1 MPPERKTLPH
11 GSQYTVGW
19 LAALPHERAAAV
31 TVLDERHDKP
41 QDFKKNPSDQNSY
54 DWGKISEHHVVIASL
69 PTGEYGTVS
78 AADTASGMRASLPH
92 IRIGLLVGIGAGL
105 PGERLAP
112 DGSFTLK
119 REILLGDVVVSN
131 PDGTNGGVVQ
141 YDLYKAKTEGGA
153 PVRERKG
160 FLNSPPRALRS
171 ALGALRAEHEMEYSR
186 IPEFLEA
193 FEQNSKMKVPYGFPG
208 SRKDHLRIPESRE
221 TPEIHYGTIAS
232 GNVLIKNT
240 QERDAIIEWL
250 REENVHPL
258 CYEMEAAGLM
268 NSFPCVVIRGICDYA
283 NEHKNDEWQRYAAAT
298 AAAFAKELLQYVDV
312 GEVEITP
319 KIAEVLENS

>member
-1 MPPERKTLPH
+1 MPPKRKALPH
-11 GSQYTVGW
+11 ASQYTVGW
-19 LAALPHERAAAV
+19 IAALPHERAAAS

-41 QDFKKNPSDQNSY
+41 QDFKKNPSDPNSY
-54 DWGKISEHHVVIASL
+54 DWGRIGEHHVVIASL

-105 PGERLAP
+105 PGE
-112 DGSFTLK
+112 K

-141 YDLYKAKTEGGA
+141 YDLYKAKVEAGA
-153 PVRERKG
+153 SVRERKG
-160 FLNSPPRALRS
+160 FLNSPPRALRI
-171 ALGALRAEHEMEYSR
+171 ALGALRAEHEMEDSQ
-186 IPEFLEA
+186 IPEFLQA
-193 FEQNSKMKVPYGFPG
+193 FEQNAKMKVPYGYPG
-208 SRKDHLRIPESRE
+208 SDKDPLRQPESRD

-232 GNVLIKNT
+232 GNVLIKDAE
-240 QERDAIIEWL
+240 QRDSIIEWL
-250 REENVHPL
+250 GRENVHPL

-283 NEHKNDEWQRYAAAT
+283 NEHKNDDWQRYAAAT
-298 AAAFAKELLQYVDV
+298 AAAFAKELLQYVDTE
-312 GEVEITP
+312 EVEITP
-319 KIAEVLENS
+319 KIAEVLENSQ